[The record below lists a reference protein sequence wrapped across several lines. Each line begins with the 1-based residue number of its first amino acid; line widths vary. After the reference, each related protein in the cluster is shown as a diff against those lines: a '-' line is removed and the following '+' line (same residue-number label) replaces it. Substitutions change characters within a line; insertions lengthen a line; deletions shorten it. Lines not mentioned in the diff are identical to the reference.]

1 MKWQC
6 NMKAICDNYPMA
18 FEEFNPYHGDDFI
31 ILVGEKS
38 FEFNVEH
45 YKHIFP
51 TIEVDRHVRIIKSA
65 AHNLFV
71 DNQKDTNLAIC
82 EFLDRIDG
90 A

>member
-1 MKWQC
+1 MQSFAK
-6 NMKAICDNYPMA
+6 NYPIV
-18 FEEFNPYHGDDFI
+18 FSEFSQYKDNDFL

-38 FEFNVEH
+38 FEFDIAH
-45 YKHIFP
+45 YKNIFP
-51 TIEVDRHVRIIKSA
+51 TIEETRHVRIIKGA
-65 AHNLFV
+65 KHYLFV